1 MMPTSSWKLLRCNFD
16 IWHILKFSRDQN
28 TYFVRFLPPCCR
40 NYSVP
45 SVPLY
50 VHMKD
55 KLNIFGASISKWNF
69 DFKIELRFQNGT
81 LISKWRFDFQIELRF
96 QSRPLISNGA
106 FIWKWS
112 FGFKMELWFWNQAS
126 ITKWSF
132 NFEIELRCRNE
143 ASMSKSSF
151 DFQIEVRFQNE
162 ASISKWCF
170 DFEIKL
176 QFKNRALI
184 WKWSFNF
191 VMELRFENQPSTSKW
206 SFGFE
211 MKPRFQNGWN
221 LDFKMELN
229 PCMEIIIQKIN
240 FLKNENC
247 SCSFFKFWNMDLN
260 FTFRFFEMR
269 SLISIWVS
277 TKIETKF

>member
-1 MMPTSSWKLLRCNFD
+1 MQPFLMMPTSSWKLLRCNFD

-81 LISKWRFDFQIELRF
+81 LISKWRFDFEIELRF

-112 FGFKMELWFWNQAS
+112 FDFEIRLRFQNGASILKLSFDAEMKLRCQNQAS
-126 ITKWSF
+126 I
-132 NFEIELRCRNE
+132 
-143 ASMSKSSF
+143 SKSRF
-151 DFQIEVRFQNE
+151 DF
-162 ASISKWCF
+162 KM
-170 DFEIKL
+170 KL
-176 QFKNRALI
+176 QFQNGASILKS
-184 WKWSFNF
+184 SFNF

-260 FTFRFFEMR
+260 FIFRFFEMR

>member
-1 MMPTSSWKLLRCNFD
+1 MIFD
-16 IWHILKFSRDQN
+16 TFWSFLEIKTHILSDF
-28 TYFVRFLPPCCR
+28 FLHVAETTVFHLCHYMYIWKINWTFLGLPFR
-40 NYSVP
+40 NG
-45 SVPLY
+45 
-50 VHMKD
+50 
-55 KLNIFGASISKWNF
+55 ISISKSNF
-69 DFKIELRFQNGT
+69 DFKMELWFQNGDS
-81 LISKWRFDFQIELRF
+81 ISKSSLDFKVDLWF
-96 QSRPLISNGA
+96 Q
-106 FIWKWS
+106 
-112 FGFKMELWFWNQAS
+112 MELWFWNQAS
-126 ITKWSF
+126 ISKWSF

-151 DFQIEVRFQNE
+151 DFQIEVRFQNK